1 MRRPPGGS
9 VVSCVTEPE
18 ARPLRRPDEAAIVL
32 ARVFAGQNLGDGAEA
47 LRVQIAHIVEEDTPA
62 PLEVEVNWDMLL
74 RTRGARLYVI
84 SDENRVP
91 LLAQVDLR
99 PDVVSRQISL
109 NVRLDASTH
118 LRIVLAFDDG
128 TLLQTVRW
136 VWVLPRDPD
145 FPGPDRRPR

>member
-1 MRRPPGGS
+1 MI
-9 VVSCVTEPE
+9 CVTEPE
-18 ARPLRRPDEAAIVL
+18 ARSLRRPDEAAIVL

-47 LRVQIAHIVEEDTPA
+47 LRVHIAHIVEEDTPA
-62 PLEVEVNWDMLL
+62 ALEVEVIWAARLPS
-74 RTRGARLYVI
+74 RGARLYVI
-84 SDENRVP
+84 ADENRVP

-99 PDVVSRQISL
+99 PDVLSRQIPL

-145 FPGPDRRPR
+145 VPGPERRPR

>member
-1 MRRPPGGS
+1 M
-9 VVSCVTEPE
+9 VTCVTEPE
-18 ARPLRRPDEAAIVL
+18 AEPLRRPDEAAIVL
-32 ARVFAGQNLGDGAEA
+32 ARVFAGQNLGDGADH

-62 PLEVEVNWDMLL
+62 TLEVEVSG
-74 RTRGARLYVI
+74 RGLGGTARLYVI
-84 SDENRVP
+84 ADENRVP
-91 LLAQVDLR
+91 LLAQIDLR
-99 PDVVSRQISL
+99 PDVVSRPLSL

-145 FPGPDRRPR
+145 LPGPDRRPR

>member
-1 MRRPPGGS
+1 MRRRPGGS

-18 ARPLRRPDEAAIVL
+18 ARPLRRPDEGAIVL

-47 LRVQIAHIVEEDTPA
+47 LRVQIAQIVEEDTPA
-62 PLEVEVNWDMLL
+62 PLEVEVNWDVLL

-99 PDVVSRQISL
+99 PDVVSRQVSL

>member
-1 MRRPPGGS
+1 M
-9 VVSCVTEPE
+9 VSCVTEPE

>member
-62 PLEVEVNWDMLL
+62 PLEVEVNWDVLL

>member
-1 MRRPPGGS
+1 

-32 ARVFAGQNLGDGAEA
+32 ARVFAGQNLGDGSEA

-62 PLEVEVNWDMLL
+62 PLEVEANWDVLL

-136 VWVLPRDPD
+136 VWVLPHDPD
-145 FPGPDRRPR
+145 VPGPDRRPR

>member
-1 MRRPPGGS
+1 
-9 VVSCVTEPE
+9 VVICVTEPE

-47 LRVQIAHIVEEDTPA
+47 LRVHIAHIVEEDTPA
-62 PLEVEVNWDMLL
+62 ALEVEVIWAARLPS
-74 RTRGARLYVI
+74 RGARLYVI
-84 SDENRVP
+84 ADENRVP

-99 PDVVSRQISL
+99 PDVLSRQIPL

-145 FPGPDRRPR
+145 VPGPERRPR

>member
-1 MRRPPGGS
+1 M
-9 VVSCVTEPE
+9 VSCVTEPE

-62 PLEVEVNWDMLL
+62 PLEVEVNWDVLL

>member
-1 MRRPPGGS
+1 

-62 PLEVEVNWDMLL
+62 PLEVEVNWDVLL

>member
-1 MRRPPGGS
+1 M
-9 VVSCVTEPE
+9 TEPE
-18 ARPLRRPDEAAIVL
+18 AKPLRRPDEAAIVL

-47 LRVQIAHIVEEDTPA
+47 LRAQIAHIVEEDTPA
-62 PLEVEVNWDMLL
+62 TLDVEVNWDVLL

-84 SDENRVP
+84 ADENRVP
-91 LLAQVDLR
+91 LLAQIDLR

-145 FPGPDRRPR
+145 VPGPDRRPR

>member
-1 MRRPPGGS
+1 

-18 ARPLRRPDEAAIVL
+18 ARPLRRPDEGAIVL

-62 PLEVEVNWDMLL
+62 PLEVEVNWDVLL

>member
-1 MRRPPGGS
+1 
-9 VVSCVTEPE
+9 VVICVEPD
-18 ARPLRRPDEAAIVL
+18 AQPLRRPDESAIVL
-32 ARVFAGQNLGDGAEA
+32 ARVFAGQNLGDGADS

-62 PLEVEVNWDMLL
+62 PLEVEVSWRALL
-74 RTRGARLYVI
+74 PTQGARLYVI
-84 SDENRVP
+84 ADENRVP
-91 LLAQVDLR
+91 LLAQIDLR
-99 PDVVSRQISL
+99 PDVVSRQLSL

-145 FPGPDRRPR
+145 LPGPDRRPR

>member
-1 MRRPPGGS
+1 
-9 VVSCVTEPE
+9 VVICVTEPE

-47 LRVQIAHIVEEDTPA
+47 LRVHIAHIVEEDTPA
-62 PLEVEVNWDMLL
+62 GLEVEVIWAARLPS
-74 RTRGARLYVI
+74 RGARLYVI
-84 SDENRVP
+84 ADENRVP

-99 PDVVSRQISL
+99 PDVVSRQIPL

-145 FPGPDRRPR
+145 VPGPERRPR

>member
-1 MRRPPGGS
+1 

>member
-1 MRRPPGGS
+1 
-9 VVSCVTEPE
+9 
-18 ARPLRRPDEAAIVL
+18 
-32 ARVFAGQNLGDGAEA
+32 
-47 LRVQIAHIVEEDTPA
+47 
-62 PLEVEVNWDMLL
+62 
-74 RTRGARLYVI
+74 RLYVI
-84 SDENRVP
+84 ADENRVP

-99 PDVVSRQISL
+99 PDVVSGQISM

-145 FPGPDRRPR
+145 VPGPERRPR

>member
-1 MRRPPGGS
+1 M
-9 VVSCVTEPE
+9 VSCVTEPE

-47 LRVQIAHIVEEDTPA
+47 LRVQISHIVEEDTPA
-62 PLEVEVNWDMLL
+62 ALEVEVNWDVLL

-84 SDENRVP
+84 ADENRVP